1 MPAISN
7 TPKHSN
13 TLTTLMKRFSI
24 ILLLLA
30 AVILPLR
37 SQICYKVEGNGLK
50 HPSYLFGTHHL
61 APMSVYSGIEGAK
74 KGFADAA
81 VVVGETDM
89 EALSDMTVAMQM
101 QELALAPADST
112 LTRLIPAEKMEQY
125 TKTFA
130 GLVPNAPLAMFDAFK
145 PLVPINVATLT
156 LISQNL
162 EGFNPEEQLDTWF
175 QLQGKLEGKK
185 IVTLET
191 PIEQARMLYCGLPVS
206 AQAKA
211 LCKLLDDPDKIVEQ
225 AKTLNKAYLDADL
238 EELLKLSEEEDD
250 PESAAF
256 NEIIL
261 LNRNKAWLEKL
272 PAILEEAPTFVAV
285 GALHLAGPQGLVEG
299 LRKKG
304 YTVTAVK

>member
-1 MPAISN
+1 
-7 TPKHSN
+7 
-13 TLTTLMKRFSI
+13 MKRLSFVI
-24 ILLLLA
+24 LLLA
-30 AVILPLR
+30 ACILPMR

-50 HPSYLFGTHHL
+50 QASYLFGTHHL
-61 APMSVYSGIEGAK
+61 APMSVYTAIEGAK

-89 EALSDMTVAMQM
+89 ETLSDMTVAMQM
-101 QELALAPADST
+101 QQLALAPADST
-112 LTRLIPAEKMEQY
+112 LTRLLPAGKLEEY
-125 TKTFA
+125 GKTFS
-130 GLVPNAPLAMFDAFK
+130 GLVPNASLTMFDAFK

-185 IVTLET
+185 VVALET
-191 PIEQARMLYCGLPVS
+191 PMEQATMLYCGLPVS

-211 LCKLLDDPDKIVEQ
+211 LCKLLDDPRKIVEQ
-225 AKTLNKAYLDADL
+225 AKTLNQAYLEADL
-238 EELLKLSEEEDD
+238 DRLLKLSEEDED

-272 PAILEEAPTFVAV
+272 PFILSEAPTFVAV
-285 GALHLAGPQGLVEG
+285 GALHLAGPDGLVEG

-304 YTVTAVK
+304 YTVTPVK